1 VSSISKPVYQSWG
14 GTLRF
19 GNVAEEK
26 TEKGWKFYKVDWVD
40 DELHERA
47 IASMLSLRRGT
58 YDANHEWH
66 RTDHVN
72 FFEPDE
78 MISTIN
84 KLEVE

>member
-1 VSSISKPVYQSWG
+1 MSSISKPVYQSWG

-26 TEKGWKFYKVDWVD
+26 TERGWKFYKVDWVD

-47 IASMLSLRRGT
+47 ITSMLSLRRGT
-58 YDANHEWH
+58 YDASHEWH
-66 RTDHVN
+66 RTDHVR

-84 KLEVE
+84 KLEVG

>member
-1 VSSISKPVYQSWG
+1 MSSISKPVYQSWG

-26 TEKGWKFYKVDWVD
+26 TEKGWTFYKVDWVD
-40 DELHERA
+40 DGLHERA